1 MKKIIYLFLMVLL
14 LVSCDT
20 NTTSSNENNSNPSVS
35 ITPSE
40 IPSVIPSQTPTPSIT
55 ITETPTPTI
64 EDKIQISYI
73 EGYNEIISLT
83 FLDINAFRY
92 NIYYKKNN
100 DEYQKLDTNLIFKEN
115 GLVTCEI
122 PGLSSGSY
130 SIKIEAII
138 KSNTYVKEVN
148 NILVSSLDRSGYAHF
163 NNSDG
168 IGAYKNDGTLK
179 DDTIILYL
187 TNENKNTL
195 TQTFQGV
202 KYTGIVNIL
211 NNLNKSN
218 KPVLIRVIGKIT
230 TNQWNYKEVIPR
242 LTDNSNLDSNHFE
255 NTFSNEYGENIE
267 NLSLY
272 IYDKKDGISYQYKT
286 TKDGITKIKE
296 STTSK
301 ETVIYNRNT
310 YPDLK
315 GKEVYHD
322 DMSFNKASVK
332 NANNVT
338 IEGIGND
345 AEFFQWGISF
355 SNSNSIEV
363 RNLTFT
369 DYCEDALGFNGDS
382 IQCGGYWIHNNVFNR
397 GKNNWDLTGEQD
409 KYGGD
414 GALDFNSIKNAT
426 ASYNVFDG
434 CNKTGLVGSSEEA
447 SCQNITYHHN
457 YYNNISSRLPL
468 ARHANIH
475 IYNNYYKN
483 SNSCL
488 QINSNAY
495 VFSENNLFENCTT
508 PHSVKN
514 DSTYTGTA
522 IKSYNDIFVG
532 GGTIQSTKGLE
543 REEYVYNE
551 CKPDYLT
558 DYSTF
563 DIDDELFYYDTINK
577 KSNVSILNNTL
588 SVPDYV
594 VKFAGITGKYNRLP
608 LSNDIASNNQI
619 LSNIKEYDLGLSL
632 DLTDIKESVTV
643 SENEK
648 LIAGDVI
655 LHYGIEVVIGSNSFL
670 KTLGDSRFND
680 NYGLIEIN
688 TDLDDYNLTV
698 IFSSRN
704 STAYDRYL
712 IILDEN
718 GKEIARSIP
727 TEGSTK
733 LTFNLELEPNTKYY
747 ITTINGLNI
756 YNIYIK

>member
-267 NLSLY
+267 NL
-272 IYDKKDGISYQYKT
+272 
-286 TKDGITKIKE
+286 
-296 STTSK
+296 
-301 ETVIYNRNT
+301 
-310 YPDLK
+310 
-315 GKEVYHD
+315 
-322 DMSFNKASVK
+322 
-332 NANNVT
+332 
-338 IEGIGND
+338 
-345 AEFFQWGISF
+345 
-355 SNSNSIEV
+355 
-363 RNLTFT
+363 
-369 DYCEDALGFNGDS
+369 
-382 IQCGGYWIHNNVFNR
+382 
-397 GKNNWDLTGEQD
+397 
-409 KYGGD
+409 
-414 GALDFNSIKNAT
+414 
-426 ASYNVFDG
+426 
-434 CNKTGLVGSSEEA
+434 
-447 SCQNITYHHN
+447 
-457 YYNNISSRLPL
+457 
-468 ARHANIH
+468 
-475 IYNNYYKN
+475 
-483 SNSCL
+483 
-488 QINSNAY
+488 
-495 VFSENNLFENCTT
+495 
-508 PHSVKN
+508 
-514 DSTYTGTA
+514 
-522 IKSYNDIFVG
+522 
-532 GGTIQSTKGLE
+532 
-543 REEYVYNE
+543 
-551 CKPDYLT
+551 
-558 DYSTF
+558 
-563 DIDDELFYYDTINK
+563 
-577 KSNVSILNNTL
+577 
-588 SVPDYV
+588 
-594 VKFAGITGKYNRLP
+594 
-608 LSNDIASNNQI
+608 
-619 LSNIKEYDLGLSL
+619 
-632 DLTDIKESVTV
+632 
-643 SENEK
+643 
-648 LIAGDVI
+648 
-655 LHYGIEVVIGSNSFL
+655 
-670 KTLGDSRFND
+670 
-680 NYGLIEIN
+680 
-688 TDLDDYNLTV
+688 
-698 IFSSRN
+698 
-704 STAYDRYL
+704 
-712 IILDEN
+712 
-718 GKEIARSIP
+718 
-727 TEGSTK
+727 
-733 LTFNLELEPNTKYY
+733 
-747 ITTINGLNI
+747 
-756 YNIYIK
+756 